1 VLDRITGEFIS
12 GTPYAQVNWTRGF
25 DKSGRPLVNKEAVY
39 DKEPITIYPTAGG
52 AHNWAPMSFNPSTGL
67 VYIPTTYGN
76 WTFAAN
82 DKMTYAPYGD
92 TGLAPGFPSARPNS
106 MPIMGPEPL
115 GNERGV
121 LEAWDPVNQKLAW
134 RTPGGGG
141 IGGGTVTTASNL
153 VFQVINDGRLL
164 AYSAD
169 KGEKLFE
176 VQTGRT
182 GMGPPIT
189 YQIDG
194 KQYVALVGGLGQPAF
209 GPGASDAKVEHP
221 PLLFVFELDG
231 KTPMPA
237 AAAPPPAFGPPPPP
251 PPSELHK

>member
-1 VLDRITGEFIS
+1 
-12 GTPYAQVNWTRGF
+12 
-25 DKSGRPLVNKEAVY
+25 
-39 DKEPITIYPTAGG
+39 
-52 AHNWAPMSFNPSTGL
+52 MSFNPSTGL
-67 VYIPTTYGN
+67 IYIPTTYGN
-76 WTFAAN
+76 WTYAAN

-92 TGLAPGFPSARPNS
+92 TGLALGFPSARPNS
-106 MPIMGPEPL
+106 MPIIGPEPL
-115 GNERGV
+115 GKERGV
-121 LEAWDPVNQKLAW
+121 LEAWDPVSQKLAW

-153 VFQVINDGRLL
+153 VFQVINDGRML

-194 KQYVALVGGLGQPAF
+194 KQYVALMGGLG
-209 GPGASDAKVEHP
+209 DAKLEHP

-231 KTPMPA
+231 KTAMPAPA
-237 AAAPPPAFGPPPPP
+237 AAPPAFGPPPPP
-251 PPSELHK
+251 PAELHK